1 MTHSQALPGT
11 KNAKADQ
18 PTMQNGDP
26 NTPEDEDEAYLDY
39 LYYNDDDDKYYEIVS
54 ARRKAAEIEDDEAL
68 KHEVWSCK
76 IGDLLEV
83 AARLDLTA
91 GWDDPTPVILLPQGQ
106 VYRAE
111 DLKGRGW
118 DLVLVSGEGPP
129 ELRIMNGEIPQ
140 FFKVLPP

>member
-1 MTHSQALPGT
+1 MTRSQALPGT
-11 KNAKADQ
+11 RNAKADQ

-26 NTPEDEDEAYLDY
+26 NTSEDEDEKYLEELELRDY
-39 LYYNDDDDKYYEIVS
+39 DKYLEEID
-54 ARRKAAEIEDDEAL
+54 ARRTALELEDDEAL

-83 AARLDLTA
+83 AARLDLSA
-91 GWDDPTPVILLPQGQ
+91 GWDDPIPVILLPQGQ

-129 ELRIMNGEIPQ
+129 ELRIMNGEIPR
-140 FFKVLPP
+140 FFKVPPP